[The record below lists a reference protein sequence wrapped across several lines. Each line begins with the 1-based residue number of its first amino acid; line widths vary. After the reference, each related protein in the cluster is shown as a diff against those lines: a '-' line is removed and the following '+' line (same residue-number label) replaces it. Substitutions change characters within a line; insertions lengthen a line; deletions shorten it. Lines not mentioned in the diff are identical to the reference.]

1 MFADISNS
9 LVYISLFVSLFFQ
22 VFLLITYFEGK
33 SAIETLP
40 STKRKDNEWP
50 TVTIIVPC
58 YNEEKTILKTIF
70 SLLKLDYPKNKLKL
84 LVVDDGS
91 KDNTL
96 KVLER
101 FKNNNQIE
109 IHTKENGGKH
119 TALNYALSLTT
130 SELVGCLD
138 ADSFV
143 DTNALKRI
151 AVHFDDPDIMA
162 VTPAVTV
169 HEPKSVIQLIQKVE
183 YGWGVF
189 LRKMQSLLG
198 AIWVTPGPFSIFRTK
213 VFREIGGYRHA
224 HHTEDLEIA
233 LRMQTNHYKIV
244 NEHNAYVYTI
254 TPESVR
260 ALYKQRVRWT
270 YGFLNNM
277 IDYKYILFKK
287 EYGNMGMYVLPM
299 AILSIFSALY
309 FTVTL
314 IITTI
319 SKIILQVEKFQTV
332 GFDFNAAKFFHFD
345 WFFLNTTSS
354 AFLAITIATLSLSI
368 IYFSRIM
375 AEGRFRF
382 SIDIV
387 YFLLLYGLI
396 VPLWLAK
403 AVYNTVFSKN
413 ITWR

>member
-1 MFADISNS
+1 M
-9 LVYISLFVSLFFQ
+9 
-22 VFLLITYFEGK
+22 LITYFEGK
-33 SAIETLP
+33 SAIKTI
-40 STKRKDNEWP
+40 SQAKNRKDNEWP

-58 YNEEKTILKTIF
+58 FNEEKTILKTIF

-84 LVVDDGS
+84 LVIDDGS

-101 FKNNNQIE
+101 FKNNSQVE
-109 IHTKENGGKH
+109 IHSKENGGKH
-119 TALNYALSLTT
+119 TALNYALTLTT

-143 DTNALKRI
+143 DKDALKRI
-151 AVHFDDPDIMA
+151 AVHFDDKDIMA

-169 HEPKSVIQLIQKVE
+169 HEPKSIIQLIQKVE

-213 VFREIGGYRHA
+213 VFQEIGGYRHA

-254 TPESVR
+254 TPDSVR

-287 EYGNMGMYVLPM
+287 EYGNMGMYILPM

-309 FTVTL
+309 FTATL
-314 IITTI
+314 IFTTI
-319 SKIILQVEKFQTV
+319 SKIFLQIEKFQTV
-332 GFDFNAAKFFHFD
+332 GFTFNASKFFHFD

-368 IYFSRIM
+368 IYFSRVM

-382 SIDIV
+382 SMDIV

-396 VPLWLAK
+396 VPLWLTK
-403 AVYNTVFSKN
+403 AVYNTIFSKN